1 MAEPSPST
9 ELRRLVNGYQVSQAI
24 HVVAALGIADRL
36 KDGPRSSEE
45 LAKATNSHPESLY
58 RVLRALAA
66 VGIFQESNDQRF
78 SLTAMG
84 DCLRLEA
91 PDSLGSWAA
100 FIGRPYYWQAW
111 SHLLHSVKTGE
122 NAFSHLHGVDV
133 WGYRAANPE
142 EGAIFDAAMTETSA
156 AVARAVLST
165 YDFSSFERV
174 VDVGGGQGGI
184 LSAILKAHSK
194 LSGVLFDQPH
204 VVAGA
209 EPVLRVA
216 GIRDRCELI
225 GGDFFAA
232 VPQDGDAYIL
242 KAILHDWEDPAS
254 IAILQNCRRAIKVQ
268 GKLLVLEQLILAPNE
283 APQAKF
289 SDLNMLVAPGG
300 QERTREEFAS
310 LFAAA
315 GFRLLNVIPNQTGF
329 HVIEGVVAD

>member
-1 MAEPSPST
+1 
-9 ELRRLVNGYQVSQAI
+9 VSQAI

-66 VGIFQESNDQRF
+66 VGIFQESNGRRF

-111 SHLLHSVKTGE
+111 SHLLHSVNTGE
-122 NAFSHLHGVDV
+122 NAFRHLHGVDV

-156 AVARAVLST
+156 AVARAVIST
-165 YDFSSFERV
+165 YDFSSFARV

-184 LSAILKAHSK
+184 LSVILKAHQK
-194 LSGVLFDQPH
+194 LRGVLFDQPH

-209 EPVLRVA
+209 EQVLRVA
-216 GIRDRCELI
+216 GVRDRCELI

-232 VPQDGDAYIL
+232 VPQDCDAYIL

-254 IAILQNCRRAIKVQ
+254 IAILQNCRRAIKAQ

-310 LFAAA
+310 LLAAA

-329 HVIEGVVAD
+329 QVIEAVVAD